1 MRISTV
7 AIMALALAGCS
18 KATKNTVDTTTT
30 VTNEGKAS
38 TTNVVSANM
47 TNASAPAA
55 ALTSLNETTW
65 EFKGKDGKEL
75 QDSVDATGKYI
86 TVSGKEHIDHG
97 TAVMKGG
104 KICET
109 SLMNKDGEV
118 CWTDPMIAIGG
129 SGQTTSDKGEKLA
142 IKRVAYVPHTM

>member
-1 MRISTV
+1 MRIATI
-7 AIMALALAGCS
+7 AMMALALVGCS
-18 KATKNTVDTTTT
+18 KATKNTIDTTTT

-75 QDSVDATGKYI
+75 QDSIDANGKYI

-109 SLMNKDGEV
+109 SLMNKDGEL
-118 CWTDPMIAIGG
+118 CWTDPMIPIGG
-129 SGQTTSDKGEKLA
+129 NGETTSDKGEKLL